1 MKHMQLYN
9 ITQNQQIIGPNPAC
23 CAWFFFGVCL
33 RCHQIVSWN
42 SQWFYAMTMNP
53 WSLSMHQGTA
63 LRVQVGK
70 WTSCSHDSLGS
81 RSWKPL
87 WGFLRRRP
95 IPGGASWVTPRF
107 GEAFRY
113 MGPWPSMVLRIS
125 KKKIVATQVADV
137 SASHFNLP
145 SFEMSLLYH
154 TKPNQLQKSHTPWKV
169 DELVSIKKALMPTRL
184 RSS

>member
-63 LRVQVGK
+63 LIVQVGK
-70 WTSCSHDSLGS
+70 WTSCSHDSLGGH
-81 RSWKPL
+81 SWKPL
-87 WGFLRRRP
+87 VRFPKKKTYSWWCILGDTEVWRRSIQIHGAMAIYGF
-95 IPGGASWVTPRF
+95 
-107 GEAFRY
+107 
-113 MGPWPSMVLRIS
+113 LRIS
-125 KKKIVATQVADV
+125 KKKKFATLVTDEFLLLN
-137 SASHFNLP
+137 FNLP
-145 SFEMSLLYH
+145 AFEMLLLCQA
-154 TKPNQLQKSHTPWKV
+154 KQNQLQKTHTW
-169 DELVSIKKALMPTRL
+169 
-184 RSS
+184 

>member
-9 ITQNQQIIGPNPAC
+9 KSSMLC
-23 CAWFFFGVCL
+23 LSFFGVCL
-33 RCHQIVSWN
+33 RCHRIVSWN
-42 SQWFYAMTMNP
+42 SRWFYAMTMNP

-70 WTSCSHDSLGS
+70 WTSCSHDSLGGH
-81 RSWKPL
+81 SWKPL

-107 GEAFRY
+107 GEEAFRY

-125 KKKIVATQVADV
+125 TKKKFATQVTDV
-137 SASHFNLP
+137 FASHFNLYAIQSRINCKNHTHLGRSMSWFP
-145 SFEMSLLYH
+145 SRKLWC
-154 TKPNQLQKSHTPWKV
+154 PQGWDPPRV
-169 DELVSIKKALMPTRL
+169 G
-184 RSS
+184 

>member
-1 MKHMQLYN
+1 MAWDVPSMHTLKHIQLYN
-9 ITQNQQIIGPNPAC
+9 ITRNQHIIGPSPAC

-33 RCHQIVSWN
+33 RCHRIVSWN
-42 SQWFYAMTMNP
+42 SRWFYAMTMNP

-70 WTSCSHDSLGS
+70 LTSCSHDSLGGH
-81 RSWKPL
+81 SWKPL

-107 GEAFRY
+107 GEEAFRY

-125 KKKIVATQVADV
+125 KKKTFLKHRSRMNFCFSI
-137 SASHFNLP
+137 SICRPLRCC
-145 SFEMSLLYH
+145 SLCQA
-154 TKPNQLQKSHTPWKV
+154 KQNQLQKTHTW
-169 DELVSIKKALMPTRL
+169 
-184 RSS
+184 